1 MSGHSK
7 WAQIKRQKATTDAR
21 KGQTFTKMARE
32 ITVAVRQGGPDP
44 ESNFR
49 LRLAL
54 QKSRE
59 VNMPSENIER
69 AIKRG
74 SGATEGATLE
84 EISYEGYGPG
94 GAAILVQATTDNRN
108 RAAADVR
115 SIFTRSGGALG
126 ETGSVG
132 WQFDARGVIS
142 IELGSQSAD
151 DITLLAIDA
160 GAVDFK
166 EEDGLLEVYTEPAN
180 MEAVRRELERA
191 KVKIISAETGMV
203 PKNVISLDDHTAGQ
217 VMRLMDRLEELDDVQ
232 RVFSNV
238 NISDALMETYGAG

>member
-217 VMRLMDRLEELDDVQ
+217 VMRLMDRLEDLDDVQ